1 MRNRPTQWRRRLP
14 TSPRPER
21 KRSHQFFN
29 ILTRLLGCSTLLV
42 LVACVAPARA
52 VIAPEPKHLEYRIAW
67 NGIPAAGATVE
78 ITPGTLGGHDSLVVE
93 ARAQTNAFVDLFWT
107 FRGTARTTLL
117 ADQQLTPLHF
127 VYDRQM
133 AGTPYLTWIDFDAR
147 SAHSVYMR
155 GDRRRDTE
163 LDGGGIIDPIT
174 AVFRA
179 RLSGAQPG
187 DTLHY
192 DVWTGEKRYRVELH
206 VHAPEPIDVPA
217 GHFTALPVVPE
228 VWELGDRPE
237 LETRLHQA
245 TVWVAD
251 DPIRTLLRIRSH
263 LFIGAV
269 TLDLVKIESAA

>member
-21 KRSHQFFN
+21 KPTQRFFRVPH
-29 ILTRLLGCSTLLV
+29 RLLGAALLA
-42 LVACVAPARA
+42 LAACVAPTHAGA
-52 VIAPEPKHLEYRIAW
+52 LASEPKHLEYRIAW

-78 ITPGTLGGHDSLVVE
+78 ITPGTLGGHESLVVE

-117 ADQQLTPLHF
+117 ADRQLTPLHF

-163 LDGGGIIDPIT
+163 LDGIGIIDPIT

-187 DTLHY
+187 DTLRY

-237 LETRLHQA
+237 LETRLRQA

-251 DPIRTLLRIRSH
+251 DPIRTLLRIRSE
-263 LFIGAV
+263 LFIGAI

>member
-21 KRSHQFFN
+21 TPSRQFVH
-29 ILTRLLGCSTLLV
+29 TRHRLLLGCSALLA
-42 LVACVAPARA
+42 LACVAPAHAA
-52 VIAPEPKHLEYRIAW
+52 VAPEPKRLEYRIAW

-78 ITPGTLGGHDSLVVE
+78 IIPGTLGGHDSLVIE

-147 SAHSVYMR
+147 SAHSVYVR

-163 LDGGGIIDPIT
+163 LDGVGFIDPIT

-187 DTLHY
+187 DTLRY

-228 VWELGDRPE
+228 VWELSDRPE
-237 LETRLHQA
+237 LETRLRQA

-251 DPIRTLLRIRSH
+251 DPIRTLLRIRSE

-269 TLDLVKIESAA
+269 TLDLVKVESAA